1 MHGGCGLGKDGPQ
14 HLKDCE
20 EEEEAGGPGRVQ
32 RGAEDSQ
39 VPTAKRST
47 GAQPREGISH
57 IHCGPGREGQ
67 GTTASEP
74 NPGKGFL
81 TTNVAQDRRAEVLL
95 SSKLNPG
102 KACLTSGVT
111 QDRRAEAPCCP

>member
-20 EEEEAGGPGRVQ
+20 EEEEAGGLGRVQ
-32 RGAEDSQ
+32 RGTEDSQ

-57 IHCGPGREGQ
+57 IRCGPGQESR

-81 TTNVAQDRRAEVLL
+81 TTNVAQDQRAEVPL

-102 KACLTSGVT
+102 KACLTSGVA
-111 QDRRAEAPCCP
+111 QDRSAEAPCHP